1 MVSCLKREY
10 VGKGRKY
17 HGKNWKGWKKI
28 GDKKNEE
35 KNFLKKQWEVAGK
48 IEAIC

>member
-28 GDKKNEE
+28 GDKIFEGAKAPS
-35 KNFLKKQWEVAGK
+35 K
-48 IEAIC
+48 